1 MKKIISLLSLLLLT
15 SCQANNKPSV
25 SIDQLNAK
33 ENTFE
38 YGSLIKLEEVFSNS
52 VKFVDTYLDTSFIGE
67 KTISIEFE
75 QNNKLYKEDYTY
87 TIEDTT
93 EPLIWL
99 SGSYSITEGDDIDL
113 AKKIICADNQ
123 DKTPNC
129 YIEGDYDPNKVGNYK
144 LKYIAEDNYGNIES
158 VDFTL
163 YVKKKSTASTGNT
176 STNRTRTNINDVIK
190 KYKNEN
196 TMIGIDVSKYQ
207 GDIDWDKV
215 KASGVEFAMI
225 RLGTQWY
232 FGEEYIIDPYY
243 EQNIKGA
250 LASGIEV
257 GIYFYSYATDAKEG
271 KKQAEY
277 VLDNIKG
284 YNVTF
289 PIAFD
294 WESYSSW
301 NNLGISLFDLQSAAH
316 AFQDEIKKAG
326 YKPVMY
332 GSKNYLNAF
341 WEPIKYDTWLAHY
354 TINNSDYDKE
364 YIMWQLCNNGLVD
377 GIDGDVDINVYYK
390 QKVD

>member
-1 MKKIISLLSLLLLT
+1 MKKIMIILIIFLS
-15 SCQANNKPSV
+15 SCKASTKPSV
-25 SIDQLNAK
+25 SVDQLQAK
-33 ENTFE
+33 ENEFE
-38 YGSLIKLEEVFSNS
+38 YGSLIKLEELFNN
-52 VKFVDTYLDTSFIGE
+52 KDLIFVDTYLDTSFIGE
-67 KTISIEFE
+67 KTVFLEFE
-75 QNNKLYKEDYTY
+75 HNNQLFKEEYTY
-87 TIEDTT
+87 NVIDTT

-99 SGSYSITEGDDIDL
+99 SGSYSITEGFDGNL
-113 AKKIICADNQ
+113 AEQIICADNH
-123 DKTPNC
+123 DRNPNC
-129 YIEGDYDPNKVGNYK
+129 YIKGDYDVNTPGKYK
-144 LKYIAEDNYGNIES
+144 LTYIAEDDYGNKES

-163 YVKKKSTASTGNT
+163 YVNKKSNT
-176 STNRTRTNINDVIK
+176 TSNNVSTNHTRTDINNVIK
-190 KYKNEN
+190 KYKTDE

-207 GDIDWDKV
+207 GDIDWAKV
-215 KASGVEFAMI
+215 KAAGVEFAMI

-243 EQNIKGA
+243 KKNIEEA
-250 LASGIEV
+250 LANGIEV

-271 KKQAEY
+271 KKQAQY

-284 YNVTF
+284 YNVNF

-301 NNLGISLFDLQSAAH
+301 NSLGISLFDLQSASH

-341 WEPIKYDTWLAHY
+341 WQPIKYDTWLAHY
-354 TINNSDYDKE
+354 TINQSDYDKE

-377 GIDGDVDINVYYK
+377 GINGDVDINVYYK
-390 QKVD
+390 